1 MADVSAILDTVVN
14 ELIADPKKRFTYVE
28 MKYFRMWWD
37 RIGNELK
44 EQVRQLVLEGRLEFA
59 NGGWS
64 MHDEAGTHYEDQI
77 NNMMYGHEFLAEE
90 FGVTPRIGW

>member
-1 MADVSAILDTVVN
+1 
-14 ELIADPKKRFTYVE
+14 
-28 MKYFRMWWD
+28 
-37 RIGNELK
+37 
-44 EQVRQLVLEGRLEFA
+44 
-59 NGGWS
+59 

>member
-44 EQVRQLVLEGRLEFA
+44 EQVRQLV
-59 NGGWS
+59 
-64 MHDEAGTHYEDQI
+64 
-77 NNMMYGHEFLAEE
+77 
-90 FGVTPRIGW
+90 